1 MDWPTS
7 EAVNIGIAA
16 KEHELM
22 TRVTA
27 ARRIRVGTAF
37 LGIAIAAAAHAQ
49 TAPAG
54 GPPGPSP
61 ARQAVDA
68 RRAAFVLIGGNFRP
82 LGGILKGAPVDAV
95 EVEKRANRLVFLA
108 SLLDEN
114 FPDSSNL
121 GQPDTKAKADLW
133 ANRGDFDQKLKGLQ
147 SDLSALAKVSADRG
161 TADAIKTDIA
171 AVGQD
176 CKGCHDKYREQ

>member
-1 MDWPTS
+1 
-7 EAVNIGIAA
+7 V
-16 KEHELM
+16 
-22 TRVTA
+22 
-27 ARRIRVGTAF
+27 
-37 LGIAIAAAAHAQ
+37 HAQ
-49 TAPAG
+49 TTQAG

-68 RRAAFVLIGGNFRP
+68 RRAAFVLIGTNFRP
-82 LGGILKGAPVDAV
+82 LGAILKGAPVDAV
-95 EVEKRANRLVFLA
+95 EVERRANRLVFLA

-133 ANRGDFDQKLKGLQ
+133 TNRGDFDQKLKGLQ

-161 TADAIKTDIA
+161 PADAIKTAIA
-171 AVGQD
+171 GVGQD